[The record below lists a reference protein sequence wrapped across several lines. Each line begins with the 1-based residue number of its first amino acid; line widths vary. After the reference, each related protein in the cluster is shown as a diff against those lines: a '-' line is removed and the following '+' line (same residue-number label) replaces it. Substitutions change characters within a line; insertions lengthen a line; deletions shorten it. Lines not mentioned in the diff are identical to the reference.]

1 MSYALLSNFRDT
13 QSHISNAVGLDKSE
27 RSVERRKAGKEGGTL
42 KGMEEEKKEE
52 IGLVRPLHYFPNTFF
67 FFCQPCNGKVVISP
81 VHAKSL

>member
-67 FFCQPCNGKVVISP
+67 FSVSRAMGK
-81 VHAKSL
+81 